1 MRLAVFGAG
10 VMGHGI
16 AQVAAMSGVTTTVCD
31 VEDRFLE
38 RGRGGIAASLERFVK
53 KGDLKEPDM
62 AATLARLQFT
72 TELATAIEGADI
84 VIEAIPE
91 VLSMK
96 QDLFRA
102 LDQAAAAETVLASN
116 TTQCSI
122 TALASVTK
130 RRQRVVGMHWI
141 NPPQMMKLVEIVR
154 GLDTSDET
162 VRKIEDAAKRFNKE
176 TVVCRDTTGFITS
189 RMILAWMSEAIR
201 MREEGVAT
209 EADIDKAMRLGF
221 GHPMGPFQI
230 MDLSGL
236 DVLLDSLEGM
246 LQSYG
251 ERFRPPQLMRNMV
264 RAGYLGRKTSKG
276 FYSYPGT
283 APR

>member
-1 MRLAVFGAG
+1 
-10 VMGHGI
+10 
-16 AQVAAMSGVTTTVCD
+16 
-31 VEDRFLE
+31 
-38 RGRGGIAASLERFVK
+38 
-53 KGDLKEPDM
+53 
-62 AATLARLQFT
+62 
-72 TELATAIEGADI
+72 
-84 VIEAIPE
+84 
-91 VLSMK
+91 
-96 QDLFRA
+96 
-102 LDQAAAAETVLASN
+102 
-116 TTQCSI
+116 
-122 TALASVTK
+122 
-130 RRQRVVGMHWI
+130 MHWI

-162 VRKIEDAAKRFNKE
+162 VRKIEDAAMRFNKE

-189 RMILAWMSEAIR
+189 RMILAWMGEAIR

-236 DVLLDSLEGM
+236 DVLIDSLEGM

-264 RAGYLGRKTSKG
+264 RAGYLGRKTGKG